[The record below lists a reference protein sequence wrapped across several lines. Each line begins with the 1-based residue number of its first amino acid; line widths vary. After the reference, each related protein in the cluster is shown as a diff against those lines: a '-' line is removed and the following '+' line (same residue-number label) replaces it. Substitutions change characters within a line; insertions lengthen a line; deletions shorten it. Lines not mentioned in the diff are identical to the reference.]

1 MHKQTTLCAAI
12 CTYKRYDL
20 LQLAVES
27 LTRQEDVDGL
37 LSVLIVD
44 NSPDEAVAGR
54 ERGRYEHIRNL
65 RYVYERQPGLSNARN
80 VAARESDAEI
90 IAYLDDDAI
99 ASAGWARALI
109 DAYVRFP
116 EAGIAGGPVVPIWEE
131 ARPEWL
137 TDKLTSYVSVVDW
150 GGDAPRIADP
160 SEWFAGANISF
171 RRRLVLEA
179 GGFDTS
185 LGRIGSGAS
194 LLSNEEIALSNRIH
208 ALGNPSVY
216 VPNATVDHLVERAR
230 LKQSWFRRRV
240 VWQAVS
246 DYVASGGREADELRE
261 GWEWVL
267 TFLSARKPC
276 DRSFRGLF
284 ADSESGQDFEDQ
296 LAALYNFSFNLLA
309 GFPVSE

>member
-1 MHKQTTLCAAI
+1 MYKHPTLCAAI
-12 CTYKRYDL
+12 CTYNRYDL

-27 LTRQEDVDGL
+27 LTRQRDVDDRL
-37 LSVLIVD
+37 TILIID
-44 NSPDEAVAGR
+44 NSPDEAVAAL
-54 ERGRYEHIRNL
+54 ERNRYEEIQNL
-65 RYVYERQPGLSNARN
+65 RYIYERQPGLSNARN

-99 ASAGWARALI
+99 ASEGWAAGLI
-109 DAYVRFP
+109 DAYARFP
-116 EAGIAGGPVVPIWEE
+116 EAGIAGGPVMPIWEE
-131 ARPEWL
+131 ARPAWL

-150 GGDAPRIADP
+150 GGEVPRRADP
-160 SEWFAGANISF
+160 AEWFAGANISF

-179 GGFDTS
+179 GGFDTT

-194 LLSNEEIALSNRIH
+194 LLSNEEIKLTERIH
-208 ALGNPSVY
+208 ALGHASVY
-216 VPNATVDHLVERAR
+216 VPTAAVDHLVERAR
-230 LKQSWFRRRV
+230 LRQSWFRRRV

-246 DYVASGGREADELRE
+246 DYVASGGRDLDELRA

-267 TFLSARKPC
+267 TFLSQRKPA

-284 ADSESGQDFEDQ
+284 AESESGKDFEDQ
-296 LAALYNFSFNLLA
+296 LSALYNFSFNLLA